1 MTGISDKERQTLLS
15 MVEDVAGPDVR
26 EVAIILLTHKGEL
39 TDEVISDELGIK
51 LNQVRKAL
59 YLLADLDLASFRRE
73 RDKTTGWFV
82 FFWKVH
88 PEKIRDLVKEKQENV
103 LDKISVRLKYEQ
115 GNMFFTCETEGCKRV
130 TFQNAMELDFICM
143 VCESRLESFD
153 NSKIISVLEKKVDQ
167 LNEILH

>member
-59 YLLADLDLASFRRE
+59 YLLADLDLASFR
-73 RDKTTGWFV
+73 
-82 FFWKVH
+82 
-88 PEKIRDLVKEKQENV
+88 EKEIKQQV
-103 LDKISVRLKYEQ
+103 GLFSFGKFILK
-115 GNMFFTCETEGCKRV
+115 K
-130 TFQNAMELDFICM
+130 L
-143 VCESRLESFD
+143 
-153 NSKIISVLEKKVDQ
+153 
-167 LNEILH
+167 EILSKKSKKMFWIRLVCV